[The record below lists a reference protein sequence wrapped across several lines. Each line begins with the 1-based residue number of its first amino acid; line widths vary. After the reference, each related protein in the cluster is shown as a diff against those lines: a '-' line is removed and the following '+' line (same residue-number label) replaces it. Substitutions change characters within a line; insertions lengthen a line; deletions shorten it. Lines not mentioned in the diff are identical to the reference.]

1 MPTLSILDLAPIIQG
16 SDVST
21 SLNNSL
27 DLAQHAEQ
35 WGYRRYWVAEHHN
48 MKGIASAAT
57 SVVIGHIAG
66 GTSSIR
72 VGAGGIMLPNH
83 APLVIAEQFGTLA
96 SLFPDRID
104 LGLGRAPGTD
114 PLTAHA
120 LRRNLESRSDQ
131 FPDDVVELQH
141 YFKQASEGQAVVATP
156 GAGTN
161 VPLYILGSSLFGA
174 QLAAALGL
182 PYAFASHFAPQDMM
196 SAVTLYR
203 ERFQPS
209 EQLSEPY
216 VMLGYNVFAAETDEE
231 AVYLRSSALQ
241 AMLALRRGTPVQ
253 LPPPVEGFES
263 QLNLQEKAMLEMIT
277 SCSAVGSVESV
288 AQQMEAFLQRTGAD
302 ELICVGSIY
311 DHSKR
316 VESFRLAAEARE
328 LLDNRQAQLAS

>member
-1 MPTLSILDLAPIIQG
+1 MPILSVLDLAPIIAG
-16 SDVST
+16 SNAADA
-21 SLNNSL
+21 LNNSL
-27 DLAQHAEQ
+27 DLARHAEQ
-35 WGYRRYWVAEHHN
+35 LGYKRYWVAEHHN

-66 GTSSIR
+66 GTNTLR

-96 SLFPDRID
+96 ALYPDRID

-114 PLTAHA
+114 QLTAHA
-120 LRRNLESRSDQ
+120 LRRNLNSSADR

-141 YFKQASEGQAVVATP
+141 YLKEPQPGQAVVATP
-156 GAGTN
+156 GAGSK

-182 PYAFASHFAPQDMM
+182 PYAFASHFAPQEMM
-196 SAVTLYR
+196 DAITIYR
-203 ERFQPS
+203 ERFKPS
-209 EQLSEPY
+209 EQLQQPY

-231 AVYLRSSALQ
+231 AIFLRSSALQ
-241 AMLALRRGTPVQ
+241 AMLQLRKGTPVQ
-253 LPPPVEGFES
+253 LPPPVENFEA
-263 QLNLQEKAMLEMIT
+263 QLTPPEKAMLEMIG

-288 AQQMEAFLQRTGAD
+288 AGQMDAFLQRTGAD

-316 VESFRLAAEARE
+316 VESFRLAAEARD
-328 LLDNRQAQLAS
+328 LLDAEN